1 MKEAMKTRRSQDI
14 DKNTTDGYPMVAVG
28 IALAIAGIGLLIWMA
43 NHAVTG
49 LGLVAGPLVFV
60 IGVIVLMGLYMLT
73 PNQAAV
79 LTLFGRYVGTDRS
92 NGLRWANPFYRK
104 AKVSL
109 RAHNFVSDR
118 IKVNDARGNP
128 IEIAAAIVWRV
139 DDAAQ
144 ALFDVEDYEAF
155 LRVQAET
162 AIRHLASSY
171 PYDEGMAPVEEGA
184 IEPHTPKHTTELT
197 LRSSM
202 KQVTESLMIELTDR
216 LDVAGIAI
224 DDAKL
229 THLAYASEIAGV
241 MLRRQQAEA
250 IIAARQKI
258 VLGAVTMVEMAL
270 KGLSDR
276 NIIELD
282 DERKA
287 AMVSNLLVVLC
298 SESETQPIINAG
310 TLYN

>member
-1 MKEAMKTRRSQDI
+1 MS
-14 DKNTTDGYPMVAVG
+14 GYLMLIVSLALMIGGIWWEVVMVR
-28 IALAIAGIGLLIWMA
+28 ALVRDAW
-43 NHAVTG
+43 
-49 LGLVAGPLVFV
+49 LVAGPLVFV
-60 IGVIVLMGLYMLT
+60 VGIALLCGLYMLQ
-73 PNQAAV
+73 PNQSVV
-79 LTLFGRYVGTDRS
+79 LTLFGKYVGTDRS
-92 NGLRWANPFYRK
+92 NGLRWANPFYGK
-104 AKVSL
+104 SKMSL

-128 IEIAAAIVWRV
+128 IEIAAAVVWRV
-139 DDAAQ
+139 RDAAQ
-144 ALFDVEDYEAF
+144 AQFDVEDYEAF

-171 PYDEGMAPVEEGA
+171 PYDEGIADIERGEVE
-184 IEPHTPKHTTELT
+184 PNSPKRTAELT

-202 KQVTESLMIELTDR
+202 AQVTESLMKELTER
-216 LDVAGIAI
+216 LDVAGLVI

-229 THLAYASEIAGV
+229 THLAYAPEIAGV

-270 KGLSDR
+270 NGLSER

-287 AMVSNLLVVLC
+287 SMVSNLLVVLC
-298 SESETQPIINAG
+298 SESETQPIINTG

>member
-1 MKEAMKTRRSQDI
+1 MSAIRSEDRM
-14 DKNTTDGYPMVAVG
+14 KNTIDGYAMAVIG
-28 IALAIAGIGLLIWMA
+28 GLLVIAGPTVLTAMTRHLVADWR
-43 NHAVTG
+43 
-49 LGLVAGPLVFV
+49 LVAGPLVLLLG
-60 IGVIVLMGLYMLT
+60 ILVLVGLYMLQ
-73 PNQAAV
+73 PNQSAV
-79 LTLFGRYVGTDRS
+79 LTLFGKYVGTDRS
-92 NGLRWANPFYRK
+92 NGLRWSSPFYRK
-104 AKVSL
+104 VKVSL

-139 DDAAQ
+139 RDSAQ
-144 ALFDVEDYEAF
+144 ALFDVQDYEAF

-171 PYDEGMAPVEEGA
+171 PYDEGIAEIEDGA
-184 IEPHTPKHTTELT
+184 LEPRSPKRTGELT

-202 KQVTESLMIELTDR
+202 AQVTESLMNELADR
-216 LDVAGIAI
+216 LDVAGLHI

-229 THLAYASEIAGV
+229 THLAYAPEIAGV

-270 KGLSDR
+270 NGLSER

-298 SESETQPIINAG
+298 SESDAQPIINAG
-310 TLYN
+310 TLYG

>member
-1 MKEAMKTRRSQDI
+1 MAAGRSNERVVNTISGYWMVPAVVVPMACGAWLVVSEADQPQPS
-14 DKNTTDGYPMVAVG
+14 VATLLAGIVLFVAA
-28 IALAIAGIGLLIWMA
+28 IALA
-43 NHAVTG
+43 
-49 LGLVAGPLVFV
+49 LGLFMLQPNQSA
-60 IGVIVLMGLYMLT
+60 VLM
-73 PNQAAV
+73 
-79 LTLFGRYVGTDRS
+79 LFGRYVGTDRS
-92 NGLRWANPFYRK
+92 NGLRWSNPLYRK
-104 AKVSL
+104 SKVSL

-139 DDAAQ
+139 RDSAQ
-144 ALFDVEDYEAF
+144 ALFDVENYEAYV
-155 LRVQAET
+155 RVQAET

-171 PYDEGMAPVEEGA
+171 PYDEGIADVEDGDR
-184 IEPHTPKHTTELT
+184 EPRSPTRTAELT

-202 KQVTESLMIELTDR
+202 AQVTESLVAELAER
-216 LDVAGIAI
+216 LAIAGIGI

-229 THLAYASEIAGV
+229 THLAYAPEIAGV

-270 KGLSDR
+270 KGLSER

-298 SESETQPIINAG
+298 SVSETQPIVNAG
-310 TLYN
+310 TLYS

>member
-1 MKEAMKTRRSQDI
+1 MGAVRSQDQV
-14 DKNTTDGYPMVAVG
+14 KTTVSGYAMLLVGLVLIVGGVACLTAG
-28 IALAIAGIGLLIWMA
+28 NHGLAWALAGVAL
-43 NHAVTG
+43 V
-49 LGLVAGPLVFV
+49 VAGVV
-60 IGVIVLMGLYMLT
+60 VLGGLYMLQ
-73 PNQAAV
+73 PNQNAV
-79 LTLFGRYVGTDRS
+79 LTLFGRYVGTDRG
-92 NGLRWANPFYRK
+92 NGLRWANSFFRK
-104 AKVSL
+104 TKVSM

-139 DDAAQ
+139 RDAAQ
-144 ALFDVEDYEAF
+144 ALFDVEDYEAYV
-155 LRVQAET
+155 RVQAET

-171 PYDEGMAPVEEGA
+171 PYDEGIDVEVVEA
-184 IEPHTPKHTTELT
+184 ATPKAPAELT

-202 KQVTESLMIELTDR
+202 EQVTKSLIAELADR
-216 LDVAGIAI
+216 LDVAGISV

-229 THLAYASEIAGV
+229 THLAYAPEIAGV

-250 IIAARQKI
+250 IISARQKI

-270 KGLSDR
+270 RGLSER
-276 NIIELD
+276 HIIELD

-298 SESETQPIINAG
+298 SENDTQPVVNAG

>member
-1 MKEAMKTRRSQDI
+1 MDGRRSQDRVRTTLSGYAMAAVGAALVI
-14 DKNTTDGYPMVAVG
+14 GGIAWQVHLVRAATTDWQLVEGVV
-28 IALAIAGIGLLIWMA
+28 L
-43 NHAVTG
+43 V
-49 LGLVAGPLVFV
+49 VAGVLV
-60 IGVIVLMGLYMLT
+60 LAGLYMLQ
-73 PNQAAV
+73 PNQSAV
-79 LTLFGRYVGTDRS
+79 LTLFGRYAGTDRS
-92 NGLRWANPFYRK
+92 NGLRWANPFARK
-104 AKVSL
+104 TKVSL

-139 DDAAQ
+139 RDAAQ
-144 ALFDVEDYEAF
+144 ALFDVEDYEAYV
-155 LRVQAET
+155 RVQAET

-171 PYDEGMAPVEEGA
+171 PYDEGIADLEAVDATPNAPKRTV
-184 IEPHTPKHTTELT
+184 ELT

-202 KQVTESLMIELTDR
+202 AQVTHSLMTELSDR

-229 THLAYASEIAGV
+229 THLAYAPEIAGV

-270 KGLSDR
+270 KGLSER
-276 NIIELD
+276 HIIELD

-298 SESETQPIINAG
+298 SENDTQPVVNAG

>member
-1 MKEAMKTRRSQDI
+1 MNDTRSQDR
-14 DKNTTDGYPMVAVG
+14 TRRTLSGYPMVAVG
-28 IALAIAGIGLLIWMA
+28 IALVVCGAGLLIRMTTG
-43 NHAVTG
+43 AVTDVR
-49 LGLVAGPLVFV
+49 LVAGPLVAV
-60 IGVIVLMGLYMLT
+60 IGFVVLVGLYMLA
-73 PNQAAV
+73 PNQSAV

-139 DDAAQ
+139 RDAAQ

-171 PYDEGMAPVEEGA
+171 PYDEGIAPVEDGA
-184 IEPHTPKHTTELT
+184 VEPHSPKHTAELT

-202 KQVTESLMIELTDR
+202 AQVTHSLMTELADR

-276 NIIELD
+276 NIIALD

>member
-1 MKEAMKTRRSQDI
+1 MTATRSQDRV
-14 DKNTTDGYPMVAVG
+14 KSTMSGYPMLVFGVLLFAGG
-28 IALAIAGIGLLIWMA
+28 IALVVRNLLAPPLLYGGAVAVVVAVVVLTGI
-43 NHAVTG
+43 
-49 LGLVAGPLVFV
+49 
-60 IGVIVLMGLYMLT
+60 YMLQ
-73 PNQAAV
+73 PNQNAV
-79 LTLFGRYVGTDRS
+79 LTLYGRYVGTDKG
-92 NGLRWANPFYRK
+92 NGLRWANPFFRK
-104 AKVSL
+104 TLVSL
-109 RAHNFVSDR
+109 RAHNFLSER

-139 DDAAQ
+139 RDAAQ
-144 ALFDVEDYEAF
+144 ALFDVEDYEAYV
-155 LRVQAET
+155 LVQAET

-171 PYDEGMAPVEEGA
+171 PYDEGISDVEDGA
-184 IEPHTPKHTTELT
+184 IEPRSPKRTAELT

-202 KQVTESLMIELTDR
+202 AQVTQSLIGELSDR
-216 LDVAGIAI
+216 LGVAGINI

-229 THLAYASEIAGV
+229 THLAYAPEIAGV

-276 NIIELD
+276 HIIELD

-298 SESETQPIINAG
+298 SENDTQPIVNAG